1 MLNICTDFAESYDVL
16 FNSTKSKL
24 LYYGHVESKPVVSPI
39 EFNGSIIDLVK
50 HEKHLGNIIGQN
62 NLKPMVQDCIHTFN
76 GRVNMVKSHF
86 HHIDPD
92 ALYQIFKTYCMPLYG
107 SQLWDY
113 DSKTVDLFYVSWRK
127 AIRKLLNLPN
137 RTHCN
142 LLPHICDDVPPDIQL
157 YRRVISFVK
166 GLSISNNM
174 LSSICYRLAVFGSG
188 SALSNTIS
196 ILSNMWSVPR

>member
-1 MLNICTDFAESYDVL
+1 MSNNAAFLIVFYTNQSIRVQWGSFKSMSYSVSNGVKQGGVMSPILFTVYIDELLHRLSEARLGYHIGKTFCGAFGYADDISLLSPSLSSLRAMLDICKHFAESYDVL
-16 FNSTKSKL
+16 FNSSKSKL

-92 ALYQIFKTYCMPLYG
+92 ALYQILKY
-107 SQLWDY
+107 
-113 DSKTVDLFYVSWRK
+113 
-127 AIRKLLNLPN
+127 
-137 RTHCN
+137 
-142 LLPHICDDVPPDIQL
+142 
-157 YRRVISFVK
+157 
-166 GLSISNNM
+166 
-174 LSSICYRLAVFGSG
+174 
-188 SALSNTIS
+188 
-196 ILSNMWSVPR
+196 